1 MTTYNCRDTADIPS
15 VSFVFQSF
23 EMSLQFFCGN
33 SPLVLRSNM
42 KLKLHRNCY
51 IDGVAAT
58 LFKYRYRYYCFTNNG
73 VHQRKAVVVVNDI
86 ENI

>member
-1 MTTYNCRDTADIPS
+1 
-15 VSFVFQSF
+15 
-23 EMSLQFFCGN
+23 
-33 SPLVLRSNM
+33 M

-73 VHQRKAVVVVNDI
+73 VHQRNAVVVVNDI